1 VLAFGLRQNNGT
13 GKSGPAGKGI
23 GDVAS
28 LLGRILNVFLVV
40 FIVSTVVV
48 TSPAQ
53 AAPFAAI
60 VMDGRTGEIL
70 YEKNARTRLHPAS
83 LTKMMTLYIVF
94 QELQAGRLTLD
105 TRVTVSKYAASQPPS
120 RLGLKQG
127 QKIAVRYL
135 IRAAAIKSANDA
147 AATLGDAI
155 GGDHVTFAKRM
166 TRTARQLGMNDTT
179 FKNAHGLTAEGH
191 LSTAYDMNVL
201 GRHLFYDFPQY
212 YNIFSRRTAD
222 AGIATVNN
230 TNTRFLDNYE
240 GADGIKTGYTSPAGF
255 NLTASAR
262 RGSKHIIATV
272 FGGTSTAN
280 RNAKMAELMDLGFG
294 KSKNGVR
301 EQPPVAPGPDSAL
314 IASAEPEIDEIDAEG
329 GAGKTIRV
337 SGEVKSSPRPK
348 ARPTVSDVPAEV
360 AIAMAEGIEGAL
372 AEATTPP
379 APAGTLDFQA
389 DAIAA
394 GEVPAETAPGAT
406 AVAAL
411 PEPDTDAAV
420 ATAMAALAPEP
431 ATETP
436 ETPTEVV
443 ASAGAD
449 PLPPGSLEAQAA
461 ALAAG
466 QPLAGTELSALPV
479 EADADLAAVKPMP
492 RPVPPADAA
501 TALAAAD
508 TPVPAA
514 DGTLEAQAAALT
526 VATEIAVAEAAPEL
540 VVTDPGPVASEAPL
554 DTVTAVETVSASA
567 VAPAAVALAAVAP
580 ASRKAP
586 IFDTVVTEPE
596 IPEAE
601 VQEVVVM
608 STSGGRHFGVNVGEY
623 PSRYEA
629 ERALLKTALA
639 ESATLNESLRKPT
652 QSDGAWRASFMGLT
666 EDQAELACRRLRARA
681 VPCETV
687 GG

>member
-1 VLAFGLRQNNGT
+1 M
-13 GKSGPAGKGI
+13 
-23 GDVAS
+23 
-28 LLGRILNVFLVV
+28 V
-40 FIVSTVVV
+40 FIVTAVVVV
-48 TSPAQ
+48 TPVQ

-60 VMDGRTGEIL
+60 VMDGRTGEVI

-105 TRVTVSKYAASQPPS
+105 SRVTVSKYAASQPPS

-147 AATLGDAI
+147 AAALGDAVA
-155 GGDHVTFAKRM
+155 GDHVAFAKRM

-222 AGIATVNN
+222 AGIATVRN
-230 TNTRFLDNYE
+230 TNTRFLDSYE

-262 RGSKHIIATV
+262 RGNKHIIATV

-280 RNAKMAELMDLGFG
+280 RNARMAELMDLGFD
-294 KSKNGVR
+294 KSRNRVR
-301 EQPPVAPGPDSAL
+301 EQPPVAPDPDAAL
-314 IASAEPEIDEIDAEG
+314 IASAEPQIDEIDEEG

-337 SGEVKSSPRPK
+337 SGEVKTSPRPK
-348 ARPTVSDVPAEV
+348 ARPTVADVPAEV

-372 AEATTPP
+372 AEANTPP
-379 APAGTLDFQA
+379 APAGTLEFQA

-394 GEVPAETAPGAT
+394 GEAPAEPAPEAT
-406 AVAAL
+406 ALAAL

-420 ATAMAALAPEP
+420 AAALAAAPAAAPDAEP
-431 ATETP
+431 AATEL
-436 ETPTEVV
+436 
-443 ASAGAD
+443 AAAD
-449 PLPPGSLEAQAA
+449 PAPLPPGSLEAQAA
-461 ALAAG
+461 ALATGA
-466 QPLAGTELSALPV
+466 PV
-479 EADADLAAVKPMP
+479 EEVAGE
-492 RPVPPADAA
+492 
-501 TALAAAD
+501 TALAALPVAD
-508 TPVPAA
+508 ESGLADLKPVPRPEALAVAATEPAIAPDALQPETAEVPVELAAA
-514 DGTLEAQAAALT
+514 DP
-526 VATEIAVAEAAPEL
+526 APEL
-540 VVTDPGPVASEAPL
+540 VVTDSGLEADTLPL
-554 DTVTAVETVSASA
+554 GEVSAVETVSA
-567 VAPAAVALAAVAP
+567 AAVAP
-580 ASRKAP
+580 AEVAQPAMLAATVAPTRRAP
-586 IFDTVVTEPE
+586 IFDTVEVAAAPE
-596 IPEAE
+596 EAVE
-601 VQEVVVM
+601 EAQEVVVM
-608 STSGGRHFGVNVGEY
+608 STSGGRHFGVIVGDY

-639 ESATLNESLRKPT
+639 ESATLHESLRKPT
-652 QSDGAWRASFMGLT
+652 QADGAWRASFMGLT

>member
-1 VLAFGLRQNNGT
+1 M
-13 GKSGPAGKGI
+13 
-23 GDVAS
+23 
-28 LLGRILNVFLVV
+28 VFV
-40 FIVSTVVV
+40 VSTVVV
-48 TSPAQ
+48 TSPSQ

-83 LTKMMTLYIVF
+83 LTKMMTLYIAF
-94 QELQAGRLTLD
+94 QEIEAGRLSLD
-105 TRVTVSKYAASQPPS
+105 TRVTVTKYAASQPPS
-120 RLGLKQG
+120 RLGLKPG
-127 QKIAVRYL
+127 QKIALRYL
-135 IRAAAIKSANDA
+135 IRAAAVKSANDA
-147 AATLGDAI
+147 AAAIGDHI
-155 GGDHVTFAKRM
+155 GGDAATFAKRM
-166 TRTARQLGMNDTT
+166 TRTARQLGMTDTT
-179 FKNAHGLTAEGH
+179 FKNANGLTAEGH

-262 RGSKHIIATV
+262 RGNKHIIATV

-280 RNAKMAELMDLGFG
+280 RNAKMAELMDLGFD

-301 EQPPVAPGPDSAL
+301 EQPPVAPDADAAL
-314 IASAEPEIDEIDAEG
+314 VASAEPQIDEIDEEG

-348 ARPTVSDVPAEV
+348 ARPTVADVPAEV

-389 DAIAA
+389 EAIAS
-394 GEVPAETAPGAT
+394 GETAAT
-406 AVAAL
+406 AAPEATALAAL
-411 PEPDTDAAV
+411 PEPDTDSAV
-420 ATAMAALAPEP
+420 ADALAAAPSAAP
-431 ATETP
+431 STDAAIANLAETALAAA
-436 ETPTEVV
+436 EAV
-443 ASAGAD
+443 

-461 ALAAG
+461 ALTAG
-466 QPLAGTELSALPV
+466 QPLAEGPADTAVAALQS
-479 EADADLAAVKPMP
+479 EADPELAAVKPLP
-492 RPVPPADAA
+492 RPESLAVADAV
-501 TALAAAD
+501 AAAD
-508 TPVPAA
+508 PVLLAEATPAEAA
-514 DGTLEAQAAALT
+514 QP
-526 VATEIAVAEAAPEL
+526 VEIALADPAPEL
-540 VVTDPGPVASEAPL
+540 VVTDPGPVADALPL
-554 DTVTAVETVSASA
+554 GDVTAVETVSAAALAPASVA
-567 VAPAAVALAAVAP
+567 APAALLENAP
-580 ASRKAP
+580 PARKAP
-586 IFDTVVTEPE
+586 IFDTVEVAAA
-596 IPEAE
+596 PEAE
-601 VQEVVVM
+601 EEEAQEVVVM
-608 STSGGRHFGVNVGEY
+608 STSGGRHFGVMVGDY
-623 PSRYEA
+623 PSRYDA

-652 QSDGAWRASFMGLT
+652 QADGAWRASFMGLT